1 MLKQS
6 CLICKVV
13 GAIAIVGALNWGMIA
28 LNGTNFVE
36 QIFGAGTTITRAIY
50 GAVGVS
56 GIILAL
62 SYFVICPACKKA

>member
-13 GAIAIVGALNWGMIA
+13 GLVAIVGALNWGMIA
-28 LNGTNFVE
+28 LKGTNFVE
-36 QIFGAGTTITRAIY
+36 KIFGAGTLTRVIY

-56 GIILAL
+56 GLMLLL